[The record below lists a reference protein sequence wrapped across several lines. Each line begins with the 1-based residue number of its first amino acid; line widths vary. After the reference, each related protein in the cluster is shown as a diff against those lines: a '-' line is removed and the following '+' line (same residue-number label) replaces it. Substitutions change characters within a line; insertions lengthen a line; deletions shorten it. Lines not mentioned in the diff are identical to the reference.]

1 MKTLLASILA
11 ASLAACGGGGGE
23 PATAPA
29 PQQPQTKT
37 GTTATPQTCVALNTS
52 GGIKCHVTIYLAGD
66 STMWGVDA
74 DYTDNQQQAPGVN
87 NGVVGRAHKSPAQLL
102 QADMDAT
109 FGEGVVGVIDG
120 SIPGSTFP
128 SDLNGTAPSLAPLA
142 SRLAALPVHADIVI
156 TNSEINDQYVARES
170 VSTYT
175 AYAQQWVQTVQAY
188 GAIPVYAEPNP
199 ITRNPQL
206 MTYFTD
212 PTYGTNALVPAA
224 GQVFTNAGGYVL
236 PNLSQWE
243 NYTAPPNPSPWNII
257 WLSSDGVH
265 PNDAGYADK
274 EKNYFP
280 ALKPI
285 VAKLVGG
292 QS

>member
-1 MKTLLASILA
+1 MKHILTIVICA
-11 ASLAACGGGGGE
+11 ALAACGGGG
-23 PATAPA
+23 PVAPSQTA
-29 PQQPQTKT
+29 QQPQTKT
-37 GTTATPQTCVALNTS
+37 GTTTAPQTCVALNTS

-102 QADMDAT
+102 QADMNAT

-156 TNSEINDQYVARES
+156 TNSEINDQYVLHEN

-175 AYAQQWVQTVQAY
+175 AYAQQWIQTVQAY

-199 ITRNPQL
+199 TSRSDSN
-206 MTYFTD
+206 YFD
-212 PTYGTNALVPAA
+212 PTYGTNALVQSA
-224 GQVFTNAGGYVL
+224 GPVFTNAGGYVL

-243 NYTAPPNPSPWNII
+243 NYTAPPNASPWNVI

-292 QS
+292 AS